1 MYEGAAGAAA
11 GPDAALLREEVV
23 GVAAAAAV
31 REEQAARGR
40 LVEVE
45 PGTNHSSVLQPSANH
60 RSVLQYLGTLPGQI
74 PSSFTWEH
82 WSANRERVSP
92 FIIVQCL
99 KCGSTSRHFQPGQ
112 GPSFSMITNLRMGLR
127 LQL

>member
-82 WSANRERVSP
+82 WSANRERVS
-92 FIIVQCL
+92 
-99 KCGSTSRHFQPGQ
+99 
-112 GPSFSMITNLRMGLR
+112 GLTPI
-127 LQL
+127 

>member
-1 MYEGAAGAAA
+1 MYENDGKQFQQDKETGPSPNIEKNVCEYCCGLTVELDGVYEGAAGAAA

-45 PGTNHSSVLQPSANH
+45 PGTNHSSVLQPSANR
-60 RSVLQYLGTLPGQI
+60 RSVL
-74 PSSFTWEH
+74 
-82 WSANRERVSP
+82 
-92 FIIVQCL
+92 
-99 KCGSTSRHFQPGQ
+99 
-112 GPSFSMITNLRMGLR
+112 
-127 LQL
+127 